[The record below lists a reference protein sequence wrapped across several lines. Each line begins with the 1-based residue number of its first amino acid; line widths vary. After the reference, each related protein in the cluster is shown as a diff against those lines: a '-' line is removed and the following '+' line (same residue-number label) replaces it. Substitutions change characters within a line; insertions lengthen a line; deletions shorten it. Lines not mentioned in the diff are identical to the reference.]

1 MRGRL
6 RSNDT
11 MTTSIAKVLLVAF
24 IVGCVGAAGMVR
36 QVRQAVDGVAR
47 ETVVTETLDAPHP
60 DFENTL
66 LVGSDS
72 REGADPNDPDF
83 ATMGAESDVGGKRGD
98 TLMVMHYEKSSGSVS
113 LISVPRDLWVKIGN
127 GEKEQRINTA
137 YQVGTDV
144 LVRTVRRALGIPIH
158 HYVEVNFQ
166 GFKQIVDSIG
176 GVTICVKRPSRD
188 RSVGLFLKPGCT
200 TLDGVKALA
209 YARSRHFEQKLDGG
223 WSMDATADIGRTAR
237 QRKFVQTLAGDAVGQ
252 VIANPLRAGSVM
264 TNGLDALIVSE
275 TIDIMK
281 FAKQMRGVAG
291 GGMTSFPLPVY
302 GDTVQGNSVLRL
314 GEGSGELLA
323 YFAGTGPRPNIAAD
337 E

>member
-1 MRGRL
+1 MGQSSRKGGSL
-6 RSNDT
+6 L
-11 MTTSIAKVLLVAF
+11 TTIATSVLVAF
-24 IVGCVGAAGMVR
+24 IVGCVGATGLVR
-36 QVRQAVDGVAR
+36 QLRQSVDGVTR
-47 ETVVTETLDAPHP
+47 ETTVTETLDAPSP
-60 DFENTL
+60 DFENIL

-72 REGADPNDPDF
+72 REGSDPNDPDF

-98 TLMVMHYEKSSGSVS
+98 TLMVMHYVKKTGGVS

-166 GFKQIVDSIG
+166 GFKQIVDAIG
-176 GVTICVKRPSRD
+176 GVSICVDRPSRD
-188 RSVGLFLKPGCT
+188 KSTGLFLKPGCT
-200 TLDGVKALA
+200 TLNGVKALA
-209 YARSRHFEQKLDGG
+209 YARSRHFEQNLDGQ

-237 QRKFVQTLAGDAVGQ
+237 QRKFVQTLASEAVTRLMS
-252 VIANPLRAGSVM
+252 NPLRAGALMS
-264 TNGLDALIVSE
+264 NGLDALVVSE
-275 TIDIMK
+275 SLDIMD
-281 FAKQMRGVAG
+281 FAKRMRGVAG

-314 GEGSGELLA
+314 GEGSAELLA
-323 YFAGTGPRPNIAAD
+323 FFAGTGPRPQIQSD
-337 E
+337 